1 MKIEVSRIF
10 ITAAIFLI
18 AGSFPLGAQASSSP
32 NELTIEQLFLKSVQA
47 QVLREKAFT
56 EDYSVKMSVLDDIDR
71 MFKDNSIGDDN
82 RAQIEFI
89 LEYLSLEGTG
99 RMVREAKRQVNYFP
113 DVRQKAVNLLGR
125 LGGPDANRAI
135 ITVLLGDIEPV
146 VKAEAA
152 YALGTIGLNDN
163 NATAE
168 ALSLAIDRENP
179 AKPDNNFA
187 FAVCLAFEKLSQ
199 KFPDAG
205 GPVAFRALVKI
216 AQGSYKR
223 ETRAK
228 ALQVLDTIGK
238 LQSSKK

>member
-1 MKIEVSRIF
+1 MKTGMFRIV
-10 ITAAIFLI
+10 ITAALFLI
-18 AGSFPLGAQASSSP
+18 SGSLCLSAQASSSSS
-32 NELTIEQLFLKSVQA
+32 ELTIEQLFLKSVQA
-47 QVLREKAFT
+47 QVLREKAFS

-71 MFKDNSIGDDN
+71 MFKDNSIGNDN

-113 DVRQKAVNLLGR
+113 DVRQKAANLLGR
-125 LGGPDANRAI
+125 LGGPDANRALI
-135 ITVLLGDIEPV
+135 AVLLGDIEPV

-152 YALGTIGLNDN
+152 YALGAIGLNDN
-163 NATAE
+163 NATAD
-168 ALSLAIDRENP
+168 ALSLAIDREDP

-187 FAVCLAFEKLSQ
+187 FAVCLAFEKLAQ
-199 KFPDAG
+199 KYPDGG
-205 GPVAFRALVKI
+205 GPNAFRALIKI